1 MSQLRE
7 IHWPEGPQSGDIH
20 SEGGRTWEYTLL
32 PPGSSVPGV
41 WRDVGCKEV
50 TSGPGWTLDDLK
62 DWLGVETPDYDD
74 QIIAAMKISIAFI
87 ERYCNRL
94 FEYRLNHRERVY
106 RQRSS
111 GWQVHLWPI
120 EGDVNVAGEEH
131 TFEIDNQT
139 GILWFENENVNHK
152 MPNTLQYNGGY
163 KPDEWP
169 ADLLMVLYNSVKNYW
184 DVNIEGTGGNNVTKV
199 TVPDVGT
206 LTYGTSSNNSV
217 NIGMGATFGPVN
229 QSDQQLLDFY
239 RLYEC

>member
-1 MSQLRE
+1 MA
-7 IHWPEGPQSGDIH
+7 PD
-20 SEGGRTWEYTLL
+20 
-32 PPGSSVPGV
+32 SSVPGV
-41 WRDVGCKEV
+41 WRDVGCKDV
-50 TSGPGWTLDDLK
+50 TVGPGWNLDDLK
-62 DWLGVETPDYDD
+62 DWLGIEGTDFDD
-74 QIIAAMKISIAFI
+74 HILAAMKISVSFI

-94 FEYRLNHRERVY
+94 FEYRENYRERVY

-120 EGDVNVAGEEH
+120 HGTINVSKEEH

-139 GILWFENENVNHK
+139 GILWFDNETVHHK

-163 KPDEWP
+163 KADEWP

-184 DVNIEGTGGNNVTKV
+184 NININGGDSGNVSKV

-206 LTYGTSSNNSV
+206 LTYGTNAGASA
-217 NIGMGATFGPVN
+217 NIGMGSPFGPVS